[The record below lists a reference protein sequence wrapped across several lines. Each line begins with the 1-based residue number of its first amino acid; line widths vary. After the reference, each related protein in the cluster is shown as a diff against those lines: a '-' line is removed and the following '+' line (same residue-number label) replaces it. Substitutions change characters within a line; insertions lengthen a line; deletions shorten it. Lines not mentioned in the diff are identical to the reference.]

1 MVEVCERSRTK
12 DDMLEQSIAQYK
24 EVYIKARR
32 EFDKV
37 INVCDDIGSLCTE
50 C

>member
-1 MVEVCERSRTK
+1 MVEVCEQTK
-12 DDMLEQSIAQYK
+12 TKNDMLAQSIDQYK

-37 INVCDDIGSLCTE
+37 INVR
-50 C
+50 